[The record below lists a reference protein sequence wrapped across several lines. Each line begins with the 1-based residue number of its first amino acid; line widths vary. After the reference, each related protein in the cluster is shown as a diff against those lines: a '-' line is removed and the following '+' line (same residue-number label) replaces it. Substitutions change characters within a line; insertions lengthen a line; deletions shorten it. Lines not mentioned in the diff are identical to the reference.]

1 MLWDENADG
10 ADGHLENL
18 GKAYL
23 RTKPTQS
30 KVQMKYGKVMQYPW
44 WSLSEDYMYFLAS
57 PTAWFPQ
64 LPYLLKSIW
73 TAFKICTQEWRLVKF

>member
-10 ADGHLENL
+10 ANGHLENL

-23 RTKPTQS
+23 RTKPTWR

-44 WSLSEDYMYFLAS
+44 WSLSEDYMYSWLL
-57 PTAWFPQ
+57 Q
-64 LPYLLKSIW
+64 LLDSLNSLSCLNQSELLLKFAPKSGD
-73 TAFKICTQEWRLVKF
+73 